1 MACVPAASLLAR
13 RLATVIMTSP
23 DPIPTH
29 VERARVSLSRRL
41 EEADG
46 LVGVGIAARAKG
58 ELELLVLVR
67 AAGCEAER
75 RAPASYQGC
84 PVRVEISGRPRKQP
98 GRR

>member
-1 MACVPAASLLAR
+1 V
-13 RLATVIMTSP
+13 TSP
-23 DPIPTH
+23 DTIPER
-29 VERARVSLSRRL
+29 VERARLSLARRL

-46 LVGVGIAARAKG
+46 LVGVGVAARAKG

-75 RAPASYQGC
+75 QAPASHQGC
-84 PVRVEISGRPRKQP
+84 PVRVEVSGRPRKQP